1 MIVPECLMIEPTQT
15 ESKEVLVK
23 FAKDFLNVLTE
34 DPDLIKGAPY
44 TTDVSRV
51 DEVWAARNLILRHP
65 GDNIEDN

>member
-1 MIVPECLMIEPTQT
+1 MIEPTET
-15 ESKEVLVK
+15 ESKEVLDK

-34 DPDLIKGAPY
+34 APDLIKGAPY